1 MKVHHLIQAYKMNN
15 IEAEL
20 QEGNAKSGMIK
31 YGKGMVSD
39 YFLDSEDS
47 IVSIQ
52 MFFNQIKDMNVLY
65 SIKVIQLIQTTIM
78 LFCNISQ
85 KEVNLILNGL
95 GMFGTEKQEDA
106 FIQHLQYQ
114 YRIKIENG
122 VLYFSISE
130 LD

>member
-1 MKVHHLIQAYKMNN
+1 MKVDHLIQAYKMNK

-20 QEGNAKSGMIK
+20 QEKNAKSGMVK
-31 YGKGMVSD
+31 YGEGMVSD
-39 YFLDSEDS
+39 YFLDSENS

-52 MFFNQIKDMNVLY
+52 MFFNQIKDKDVLY
-65 SIKVIQLIQTTIM
+65 SIKVIRLIQTTIM

-85 KEVNLILNGL
+85 QEANLILNGL
-95 GMFGTEKQEDA
+95 GMFRKEKQEDT

-122 VLYFSISE
+122 LLYFSISE